1 MSSQQESGIA
11 LTCVRV
17 SNFRALKNVE
27 VQLGSLTVLLG
38 ANNSG
43 KTSFLEALC
52 LAIGLGH
59 SRVTR
64 DDVHIGKGETD
75 MPADRKTVIDVLI
88 QPVDA
93 TGAVLKNFPG
103 GSFWTNVFGNG
114 IFDTWEDDDKD
125 DDFVALRTILEIEA
139 GEVVRRRLYLKEWLA
154 FDKWLQAEESS
165 YRISSKSLESFAI
178 QYIDAKRDLDDE
190 LDRQTSFWGRLTA
203 DLGIEDDA
211 VTELAEGL
219 ATMNATIREKSD
231 VLEFVSGQLKSIDS
245 VINPGQTDVT
255 ISAVPLQVRDLTKS
269 LSVSVKSESDQS
281 FPLAKH
287 GVGTRSFSSLL
298 VFRAFATWKQK
309 LALGRGDK
317 FHPVLALEE
326 PEAHLHPQA
335 QRALHGQMMSI
346 PGQRIVSTHSP
357 YFASQ
362 VQLSDLRS
370 FRQEPEGVT
379 ISAIDPTQLDD
390 EDIRKLKREILASRG
405 DLLFARVVVLCEG
418 ETEEQALSIF
428 AEHYFGRSVHENG
441 LCLVGVG
448 GKDKYLPFLRLVSA
462 LVIPWYIFSDGEQDA
477 IDALTG
483 NFATIGLT
491 DTQEIA
497 RRLKTIPNG
506 EDYENYLISNGYQLE
521 AERALASTSHPGSVD
536 EYIDKQHGQMKKKGV
551 VRDYKSDGGRERA
564 VRDALGGRYTKP
576 KMAPLVAREI
586 VECIGP
592 SIQIPPLVKELFD
605 QIKTDLGIHSQ

>member
-1 MSSQQESGIA
+1 MSNHQESGIA

-17 SNFRALKNVE
+17 SNFRALKNIE

-59 SRVTR
+59 SRMTR

-75 MPADRKTVIDVLI
+75 MPSDRKTVIDVLI
-88 QPVDA
+88 QPIDES
-93 TGAVLKNFPG
+93 GAILENFPA
-103 GSFWTNVFGNG
+103 GSFWINVFGTG
-114 IFDTWEDDDKD
+114 ITQTDEDDDI
-125 DDFVALRTILEIEA
+125 VALRTVLELEA
-139 GEVVRRRLYLKEWLA
+139 GEIIRRRVYLKEWRP
-154 FDKWLQAEESS
+154 FDTWLDAEEST
-165 YRISSKSLESFAI
+165 YRVSSKSLESFAI

-203 DLGIEDDA
+203 DLGIEDEA
-211 VTELAEGL
+211 VSELATSL
-219 ATMNATIREKSD
+219 AAMNETIREKSN
-231 VLEFVSGQLKSIDS
+231 VLDFVSGHLKSIDS
-245 VINPGQTDVT
+245 VINPGQTDVS

-298 VFRAFATWKQK
+298 VFRAFATWKQQ
-309 LALGRGDK
+309 LATEKRDE

-335 QRALHGQMMSI
+335 QRALHGQMMLI

-362 VQLSDLRS
+362 VALSDLRS
-370 FRQEPEGVT
+370 FRQDSGGVAV
-379 ISAIDPTQLDD
+379 SAIDTTQLSD
-390 EDIRKLKREILASRG
+390 EDVRKLTREILASRG
-405 DLLFARVVVLCEG
+405 DLLFARAIILCEG

-441 LCLVGVG
+441 FCVVGVG
-448 GKDKYLPFLRLVSA
+448 GKDKYLPFLRLASS
-462 LVIPWYIFSDGEQDA
+462 LKIPWYIFSDGEQDV
-477 IDALTG
+477 IDAHNR
-483 NFATIGLT
+483 NFAAIGLT
-491 DTQEIA
+491 DPQEINK
-497 RRLKTIPNG
+497 RLKMIPNG
-506 EDYENYLISNGYQLE
+506 EDYENYLISCGYQSE
-521 AERALASTSHPGSVD
+521 AETVLAATSHPGPVD
-536 EYIDKQHGQMKKKGV
+536 DYIRKKHGQNKSKTV
-551 VRDYKSDGGRERA
+551 IRDYKSRGGRERA
-564 VRDALGGRYTKP
+564 VRDALGGKFTKP
-576 KMAPLVAREI
+576 KLAPLLANEI
-586 VECIGP
+586 IECADP
-592 SIQIPPLVKELFD
+592 SRRLPPLIRDLLN
-605 QIKTDLGIHSQ
+605 QIRTDLRMQIS

>member
-59 SRVTR
+59 SRMTR
-64 DDVHIGKGETD
+64 DDIHIGKGETD
-75 MPADRKTVIDVLI
+75 MPSDRRTVIDVLI
-88 QPVDA
+88 QPVD
-93 TGAVLKNFPG
+93 GNGEVLENFPA
-103 GSFWTNVFGNG
+103 GSFWINVFGTG
-114 IFDTWEDDDKD
+114 ITQTDDDD
-125 DDFVALRTILEIEA
+125 DIVALRTVLEIET
-139 GEVVRRRLYLKEWLA
+139 GEVVRRRVYLKEWRP
-154 FDKWLQAEESS
+154 FGTWLEAEESN
-165 YRISSKSLESFAI
+165 YRVPAKSLESFAI

-203 DLGIEDDA
+203 DLGIEDEA
-211 VTELAEGL
+211 VSELAESL
-219 ATMNATIREKSD
+219 SAMNETIHEKSS
-231 VLEFVSGQLKSIDS
+231 VLEFVSGHLKSIDS
-245 VINPGQTDVT
+245 VLKPGQTGVS

-298 VFRAFATWKQK
+298 VFRAFATWKQQ
-309 LALGRGDK
+309 LAIGKGDK

-335 QRALHGQMMSI
+335 QRVLHGQMMSI

-357 YFASQ
+357 YFVSQ
-362 VQLSDLRS
+362 IDLEDIRS
-370 FRQEPEGVT
+370 FRQGSAGVVV
-379 ISAIDPTQLDD
+379 SALNVKLLHE

-405 DLLFARVVVLCEG
+405 DLLFARAIILCEG

-428 AEHYFGRSVHENG
+428 SEHYFGRNVHENG
-441 LCLVGVG
+441 FCIVGVG
-448 GKDKYLPFLRLVSA
+448 GKDKYLPFLRLVSS
-462 LVIPWYIFSDGEQDA
+462 LEIPWYIFSDGEQDA
-477 IDALTG
+477 IDALAG
-483 NFATIGLT
+483 NFTTIGLT
-491 DTQEIA
+491 DAQEIA

-506 EDYENYLISNGYQLE
+506 EDYENYLITCGYQPE
-521 AERALASTSHPGSVD
+521 AERALASTSHPGPID
-536 EYIDKQHGQMKKKGV
+536 DYILTKHGQMKRKGV

-564 VRDALGGRYTKP
+564 VRDALGGKLTKP

-586 VECIGP
+586 LKNADP
-592 SIQIPPLVKELFD
+592 SKRLPPLVTVLFE
-605 QIKTDLGIHSQ
+605 QIEADLGMNAS